1 MLGESVKLLIPQRMG
16 LGFCEV
22 EATGIQ
28 HLIQRHPRKPRFDEI
43 GNRVQCLDNFPCG
56 VEFRR
61 RSCIN
66 LVEQDDIG
74 KLDLI
79 DQQIHQSA
87 LIFLAQ

>member
-1 MLGESVKLLIPQRMG
+1 MERLSRPVNEAANPVLLGFQPMIGESVELLIPQRMG

-61 RSCIN
+61 RCFSCDG
-66 LVEQDDIG
+66 EG
-74 KLDLI
+74 
-79 DQQIHQSA
+79 
-87 LIFLAQ
+87 